1 MSTSEGG
8 KGSGK
13 PRSLRAVRTTG
24 PDQSGSR
31 ATRTNLGLEP
41 EREAALIAA
50 LADLTLTRNEI
61 ARRAGVGMATVT
73 RYAEK
78 HGRSFDRRHT
88 EVAVQSRSLDFRAR
102 RVELANLLVE
112 DAHRERQYLA
122 DLPRTVVDPDT
133 GEIKPTSGMER
144 AQLARTVATLSR
156 AVVELDAAERDRA
169 RLDADQLHAAGVD
182 DYLTHL
188 SGEATA

>member
-13 PRSLRAVRTTG
+13 PRSLRAVRTGG

-122 DLPRTVVDPDT
+122 ELSRAAP
-133 GEIKPTSGMER
+133 GMER

>member
-1 MSTSEGG
+1 MSRS
-8 KGSGK
+8 GSGSDGPK
-13 PRSLRAVRTTG
+13 RPSLRSVATG
-24 PDQSGSR
+24 GRDQSGSR

-41 EREAALIAA
+41 ERERVLVEL
-50 LADLTLTRNEI
+50 LADLSLSRNEI
-61 ARRAGVGMATVT
+61 SRRAEVAVATVT
-73 RYAEK
+73 TYARK